1 LELNEIGENTMQTRA
16 KKIMAGLALI
26 LVSMAAAGE
35 HALAQDP
42 TTLEN
47 DPSLR
52 GSVPYEEAV
61 NRYLRKEQPKIVG
74 GKPAPAGA
82 FPWQVSLG
90 VSWIADSFSAH
101 FCGGSVFSEKWIV
114 TAAHCAV
121 GLTPGKVIVTA
132 GTNRLVDG
140 AVRRNVNRII
150 VHRNYNA
157 QSMDNDIAL
166 MELRDPLPTG
176 LQIKKIELLTP
187 GEEGGLTDTSV
198 FTVTGWGATTEGG
211 SVVRDLRYLDALPFV
226 SRTTCNLPQAYDGRI
241 TPNMLCAGVRVGGMD
256 SCQGDSGGPLSFGTV
271 AAPKLAGIVSWGDG
285 CARPDKVGIY
295 TRVVNYIDWINSCV
309 AGAQSCNQ

>member
-1 LELNEIGENTMQTRA
+1 
-16 KKIMAGLALI
+16 
-26 LVSMAAAGE
+26 
-35 HALAQDP
+35 
-42 TTLEN
+42 
-47 DPSLR
+47 
-52 GSVPYEEAV
+52 V

-90 VSWIADSFSAH
+90 VSSIADPFSAH
-101 FCGGSVFSEKWIV
+101 FCGGSVFNEKWII

-121 GLTPGKVIVTA
+121 GLTPAKVIITA

-157 QSMDNDIAL
+157 ASKDNDIAL

-187 GEEGGLTDTSV
+187 GEESGFTDTSV
-198 FTVTGWGATTEGG
+198 FTVTGWGVTQEGG

-226 SRTTCNLPQAYDGRI
+226 SRTTCNLPQSYDGRI
-241 TPNMLCAGVRVGGMD
+241 TSNMLCAGVRVGGMD
-256 SCQGDSGGPLSFGTV
+256 SCQGDSGGPLSWGTG

-295 TRVVNYIDWINSCV
+295 TRVVNYIDWINTCV
-309 AGAQSCNQ
+309 AGSQSCNQ

>member
-1 LELNEIGENTMQTRA
+1 MQTIA
-16 KKIMAGLALI
+16 KKLMTALALI
-26 LVSMAAAGE
+26 FLSMAAGE
-35 HALAQDP
+35 RALAQDP
-42 TTLEN
+42 TTLES
-47 DPSLR
+47 DPSLK
-52 GSVPYEEAV
+52 GSVPYEEVV

-90 VSWIADSFSAH
+90 VSWIADPFSAH
-101 FCGGSVFSEKWIV
+101 FCGGSVFTEKWII

-121 GLTPGKVIVTA
+121 GLTPGKVIITA

-150 VHRNYNA
+150 VHRNYNP
-157 QSMDNDIAL
+157 QTKDNDIAL

-187 GEEGGLTDTSV
+187 GEESGFTDTSV
-198 FTVTGWGATTEGG
+198 FTVTGWGATAEGG

-226 SRTTCNLPQAYDGRI
+226 SQATCNLPQAYDGQI
-241 TPNMLCAGVRVGGMD
+241 TSNMLCAGVRVGGMD
-256 SCQGDSGGPLSFGTV
+256 SCQGDSGGPLSFGTG

-295 TRVVNYIDWINSCV
+295 TRVVNYISWINNCV